1 MDEGTLSEAIKT
13 AGDTIR
19 SATGGIAIGSLASNF
34 FLSGTVAFLWGM
46 INALQIIVHLP
57 MINVRFPANVSMFFS
72 NLLSIANF
80 KVINKENFI
89 DQLNNHFGIKPE
101 FTNENFAENGFGSAS
116 ITRSLGVVSIVA
128 IVLGVVSMIMLI
140 IHKLLEKCK
149 CGHFILRMFWERL
162 FWKVP
167 IRFALESYL
176 GFCIATLISYQV

>member
-46 INALQIIVHLP
+46 INALH
-57 MINVRFPANVSMFFS
+57 VRFPANVSMFFS

-80 KVINKENFI
+80 KVINMENFI

-128 IVLGVVSMIMLI
+128 IVLGVVSMLMLI